1 MEMAMPPTTA
11 KSTPLRTRATNSFS
25 NGEKFSGWEFIFG
38 ELEDESVELLQSNQT
53 IAAGRET
60 PDHFADRLLH
70 RLNLRFHQ
78 GKLNPVKGGWS
89 IPRRGEFHFRACLK
103 SSSRREEAL
112 NE

>member
-1 MEMAMPPTTA
+1 MRVFFEKASQVFQVGEPAGHGERTT
-11 KSTPLRTRATNSFS
+11 
-25 NGEKFSGWEFIFG
+25 
-38 ELEDESVELLQSNQT
+38 
-53 IAAGRET
+53 
-60 PDHFADRLLH
+60 DHFMDRLLH

-89 IPRRGEFHFRACLK
+89 TPRRGEFHFRACLK